1 MGNFLYNK
9 IRGEKIKDENGK
21 EVVSMKERIYYAEFI
36 DIMLGISIR
45 KRKMIKEK
53 MKNYCKYIEKN

>member
-1 MGNFLYNK
+1 MGNLKLLK
-9 IRGEKIKDENGK
+9 ISGEKIKDENGK
-21 EVVSMKERIYYAEFI
+21 EVISMKERIYYPEFI

>member
-1 MGNFLYNK
+1 
-9 IRGEKIKDENGK
+9 
-21 EVVSMKERIYYAEFI
+21 MKERIYYPEFV

-53 MKNYCKYIEKN
+53 MKNYCKYIENK